1 MKPQTLYI
9 RIHFVT
15 CIDRTNQGK
24 DRAMTPSTQVLEVH
38 IDVNS
43 PNINVVDLI
52 QGKVDLSKQKIKT
65 AMQKGCVWVT
75 AGKNTRRLR
84 RSKTQL
90 KPGQKIHVYYN
101 ESVLAVVPPVPE
113 LIADESHF
121 SVWNKP
127 CGLFSQGSKWG
138 DHCTLVRWS
147 EQNLRPQRNAF
158 LVHRLDRAT
167 SGLMILAHSKEAAR
181 KMSHLFAS
189 RSLTKQ
195 YAARVEGR
203 WPHLEHHTVSSAI
216 DGKPAVS
223 HIQMKGYRADDDT
236 SLLHITIETGRKH
249 QIRKH
254 LSQHGFPVLG
264 DRLYGSNNHSV
275 DLQLTSIRL
284 KFQCPFSHTEKHYQI
299 EEQFI

>member
-1 MKPQTLYI
+1 
-9 RIHFVT
+9 
-15 CIDRTNQGK
+15 
-24 DRAMTPSTQVLEVH
+24 MTPSTQVIEAH
-38 IDVNS
+38 IEVNS
-43 PNINVVDLI
+43 PDARVVDLI
-52 QGKVDLSKQKIKT
+52 RDKMDLSKQKIKA
-65 AMQKGCVWVT
+65 AMQKGCVWIT
-75 AGKNTRRLR
+75 TGKNTRRLR

-90 KPGQKIHVYYN
+90 KPGQTIHVYYN
-101 ESVLAVVPPVPE
+101 ESVLAATPPAPE

-147 EQNLRPQRNAF
+147 EQNLTPQRNAF

-167 SGLMILAHSKEAAR
+167 SGLMILAHSKDAAR
-181 KMSHLFAS
+181 KLSLLFAS
-189 RSLTKQ
+189 RNLTKQ

-203 WPHLEHHTVSSAI
+203 WPYTDNHRIASEI

-223 HIQMKGYRADDDT
+223 HILMKGYRADDDT

-254 LSQHGFPVLG
+254 LSQQGFPILG
-264 DRLYGSNNHSV
+264 DRLYGSNNHCI
-275 DLQLTSIRL
+275 DLHLTSIRL
-284 KFQCPFSHTEKHYQI
+284 KFQCPFSNTEKHYWI
-299 EEQFI
+299 EQQFS